1 MSIANRPAREKAP
14 GTHRQPDLPIIE
26 PPRLRTQEDGERP
39 TTWLEM
45 FFDLV
50 FVVAV
55 DQVARR
61 LHADLSA
68 RSVVGFVVLYG
79 AVWWAWVGYVIYNDR
94 FGTDDLSDRVLTLL
108 QMGAVTVVAVRAHDA
123 FENGASAFAL
133 AYGAFRAILSLRYAI
148 AAWFIPSVR
157 SHARGQSLG
166 YALAALV
173 WMGSAAVSGNAR
185 FGIWGVGFLVDLGTP
200 FVERSFHLA
209 VPPNPLHIEERF
221 GTFINIVLGEGF
233 VGLVEGMRDLAWG
246 PPAAITGALGLVL
259 GFEIWW
265 VYFEKL
271 DSAPIVE
278 VKRSGRM
285 FPYKLWI
292 FAHLPLAAG
301 IAAAGIGVGV
311 VVHSAPEATLPD
323 PARWLLGGSI
333 AVCFTALALLHLAY
347 ARVGGRRDNLVLALR
362 KCLALAIALAV
373 CFAGH
378 DLSSVEVMA
387 LLALAGAVQVAHD
400 VWQSA
405 RRQRRLVA
413 RAI

>member
-14 GTHRQPDLPIIE
+14 GTHRHPDLPIIE
-26 PPRLRTQEDGERP
+26 PPRLRTSEDGERP

-61 LHADLSA
+61 LHTDLSA
-68 RSVVGFVVLYG
+68 RTVVGFVILYG

-94 FGTDDLSDRVLTLL
+94 FGTDDLGDRLLTLL

-123 FENGASAFAL
+123 FENGAAAFAL
-133 AYGAFRAILSLRYAI
+133 AYGAFRAILSLRYAT

-157 SHARGQSLG
+157 SHALGQSLG
-166 YALAALV
+166 YALAALI
-173 WMGSAAVSGNAR
+173 WIGSSAVSGNAR
-185 FGIWGVGFLVDLGTP
+185 FAVWGIGFLVDLGTP
-200 FVERSFHLA
+200 FAERRFHLA
-209 VPPNPLHIEERF
+209 VPPNALHIEERF

-285 FPYKLWI
+285 LPYKLWI

-311 VVHSAPEATLPD
+311 VVHFAPEPMLPD
-323 PARWLLGGSI
+323 SARWLLAGSI
-333 AVCFTALALLHLAY
+333 AVCFAALAIIHFAY
-347 ARVGGRRDNLVLALR
+347 AQVGGGRDSLVLALR
-362 KCLALAIALAV
+362 KCLALAATLAV
-373 CFAGH
+373 CLAGH
-378 DLSSVEVMA
+378 NLSSVEVMA

-405 RRQRRLVA
+405 RRQRRLIA
-413 RAI
+413 RAV